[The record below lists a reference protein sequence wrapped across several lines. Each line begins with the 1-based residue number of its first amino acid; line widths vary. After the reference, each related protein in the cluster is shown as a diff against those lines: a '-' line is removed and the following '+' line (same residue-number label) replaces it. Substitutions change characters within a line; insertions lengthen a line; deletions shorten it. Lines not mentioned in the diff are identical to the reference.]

1 MRKIIFLIILFLGI
15 SVSALAQKT
24 VEYDVFKMNDGRS
37 YKGTVTE
44 ETDNYIKIS
53 TLENVE
59 RVLYRSDIVSKG
71 TESVLVAESV
81 STPARPYVEPAKF
94 SVGIGGSMY
103 NAYLGGSYRYHVKPI
118 PGFYVMPGLYLASY
132 QLYTV
137 TMEIPVDFGFRF
149 ELDPGFLAVMPYV
162 GPCFSWYVPHWS
174 QIGINGGIAF
184 ELLSS
189 GIRIDLGGSSTATN
203 YQENTPSGLERFS
216 GADFYIG
223 LSYMF

>member
-1 MRKIIFLIILFLGI
+1 MRKIVSLIALFLGI

-37 YKGTVTE
+37 YIGTVTE
-44 ETDNYIKIS
+44 ETDNYIKL
-53 TLENVE
+53 TTPENVE
-59 RVLYRSDIVSKG
+59 RILLRSDIASKDI
-71 TESVLVAESV
+71 TSVEVESVPEKVK
-81 STPARPYVEPAKF
+81 PYVKPAKF
-94 SVGIGGSMY
+94 SFGIGASMS
-103 NAYLGGSYRYHVKPI
+103 NVYLGGSYRYHVKPV

-132 QLYTV
+132 QFYTV

-149 ELDPGFLAVMPYV
+149 ELDPGFLAVMPYA

-174 QIGINGGIAF
+174 QIGINGGIAI
-184 ELLSS
+184 ELLST
-189 GIRIDLGGSSTATN
+189 GIRIDLGGSSSVLN

>member
-1 MRKIIFLIILFLGI
+1 MRKIVSLIALFFGI

-24 VEYDVFKMNDGRS
+24 VEYDVFKMTDGRS
-37 YKGTVTE
+37 YMGTVTE
-44 ETDNYIKIS
+44 ETDNYIKL
-53 TLENVE
+53 TTPENVE
-59 RVLYRSDIVSKG
+59 RILLRSDIASKDIASVEV
-71 TESVLVAESV
+71 ESVPEKV
-81 STPARPYVEPAKF
+81 RPYVEPAKF

-137 TMEIPVDFGFRF
+137 TMEVPVDFGFRF

-189 GIRIDLGGSSTATN
+189 GIRIDLGGSSTAIN
-203 YQENTPSGLERFS
+203 YESSTPSGLERFS

>member
-1 MRKIIFLIILFLGI
+1 MRKFISLIALVLGV

-24 VEYDVFKMNDGRS
+24 VEYDVFKMTDGRS
-37 YKGTVTE
+37 YMGTVTE
-44 ETDNYIKIS
+44 ETDNYIKL
-53 TLENVE
+53 TTPENVE
-59 RVLYRSDIVSKG
+59 RILLRSDIASKDIASVEV
-71 TESVLVAESV
+71 ESVPEKV
-81 STPARPYVEPAKF
+81 RPYVEPARF
-94 SVGIGGSMY
+94 SVGVGVSLA
-103 NAYLGGSYRYHVKPI
+103 NAYIGGSYRYHVKPI
-118 PGFYVMPGLYLASY
+118 PGCYVMPGLYLASY
-132 QLYTV
+132 QFYTV
-137 TMEIPVDFGFRF
+137 TMEVPVDFGFRF

-189 GIRIDLGGSSTATN
+189 GIRIDLGGSSTAIN
-203 YQENTPSGLERFS
+203 YESSTPSGLERFS

>member
-1 MRKIIFLIILFLGI
+1 MRKIIFLIALFLGMG
-15 SVSALAQKT
+15 VSALAQKT

-103 NAYLGGSYRYHVKPI
+103 NAYLGGSYRYHV
-118 PGFYVMPGLYLASY
+118 VLA
-132 QLYTV
+132 LCMV
-137 TMEIPVDFGFRF
+137 
-149 ELDPGFLAVMPYV
+149 AA
-162 GPCFSWYVPHWS
+162 
-174 QIGINGGIAF
+174 IN
-184 ELLSS
+184 
-189 GIRIDLGGSSTATN
+189 SSTIPLLYRVAIPL
-203 YQENTPSGLERFS
+203 YGHP
-216 GADFYIG
+216 
-223 LSYMF
+223 